1 MQLSVSAEAT
11 HRNIDLK
18 KKKKENKYL
27 NSWKE
32 SKQAQSSK
40 ASCHRGHAAHV
51 SCVKGDWDPAA
62 WQGSLLSQLQVPPLG
77 LFLLLL
83 TLDSLILYIVYYN
96 FIFKKQSILKHL
108 LVTY

>member
-11 HRNIDLK
+11 HRRDWFKK

-40 ASCHRGHAAHV
+40 ASCHRGHAAHA
-51 SCVKGDWDPAA
+51 SCVKDDWDPAA
-62 WQGSLLSQLQVPPLG
+62 WQSSLLSQLQVPPPG

-83 TLDSLILYIVYYN
+83 TLDPPGQGGQRAQQVADITKTHR
-96 FIFKKQSILKHL
+96 F
-108 LVTY
+108 